1 MLMGAGAGAV
11 GLAAMEI
18 GLPAATAS
26 ASEDNSGNNSGSA
39 LTGAWLIVHTD
50 TSPDTSSAQ
59 SVVTFDDGGALVARD
74 INPPGDAQLGAW
86 RATGDRGFVGTFYD
100 SFSEG
105 PNGPVHIVKVIVKGA
120 VDDDNDKVSGTFTFT
135 ITPPPPNFPSSG
147 GTGTFEG
154 TRLVPGS

>member
-1 MLMGAGAGAV
+1 MGAGAGAV

-26 ASEDNSGNNSGSA
+26 ASEDSQGNSGSGVE
-39 LTGAWLIVHTD
+39 GAWRIVHTD
-50 TSPDTSSAQ
+50 TTPDTDSAEAI
-59 SVVTFDDGGALVARD
+59 VTFADGGGLVARD

-86 RATGDRGFVGTFYD
+86 RATGDRRFVATFFD

-105 PNGPVHIVKVIVKGA
+105 PSGPVHIVKVIVKGT
-120 VDDDNDKVSGTFTFT
+120 VDDDNDKISGTYTFT
-135 ITPPPPNFPSSG
+135 ITPPPPEFPASG

-154 TRLVPGS
+154 SRLVAGS